1 VAAIPARSAD
11 HHFAPGHETFAAGA
25 RIAMQSTLDKR
36 GSAEHCNAVQGS
48 IHIGGHATA
57 VTQCI
62 IPEISENFPAGKR
75 AASDANCHDDAGWS
89 RTAAGLPPPGASSDA
104 SPAGVAGF
112 KEGIPMNGIASR
124 AIALHGLAVALAL
137 LLSGTARANAD
148 IDAGAE
154 AEAEDLASLS
164 LEELGNIRVTSVSK
178 KAERLADAAASLY
191 VITGDDIRRSGARTL
206 PEALRLAPNLFVARQ
221 HSAGYAIT
229 ARGMSSSNFSAP
241 NKLLVMVDGRSV
253 YTPLFSGVF
262 WDAQDL
268 VLEDV
273 ERIEVVSGPGGTLW
287 GVNAVN
293 GVINIITR
301 GAADTQGTLVSAQ
314 AGTASDDLGFHH
326 GAALGAVGHYRVY
339 AKHARRDHTRTAAG
353 LPVDDAGRRT
363 IAGFRADWDTGGDQ
377 WSLDGQAYR
386 GSQGQPL
393 PGTIS
398 ISGVEL
404 ALDDVDFSG
413 GHLKLEWQRP
423 LDAGGRLE
431 AQAYYDRSRRSVPPT
446 FSEHLSI
453 YDLQFQH
460 ALAAHGRHALV
471 WGLNHRA
478 SDDRIDNSPYFA
490 FLPAE
495 ASQQWSA
502 LFAQDEILLRPGLRA
517 IAGLRLERN
526 DYTGTEVLPNVRLAW
541 NVAPDHLLWAA
552 ASRAVRAPSRLDV
565 DSHIPGEPPF
575 LLDGGR
581 AVRSEIANVYQLGY
595 RGRVGERF
603 ALSGT
608 LFHNDYDHLRTLEID
623 PTFSFVEF
631 GSNMEGRTTGLEA
644 WGTWRVTDA
653 WRLVGGFTLLDQAF
667 RLKPGSDDAAGP
679 ASAGFDPER
688 TWQLRSS
695 ADLGEGVAFDFA
707 LRHASQLVHID
718 VPAYTTMDARLGWQ
732 VSDALEIALVG
743 RNLLGGV
750 EEFGRLP
757 FRSEFGREF
766 GLTLAW
772 RP

>member
-1 VAAIPARSAD
+1 
-11 HHFAPGHETFAAGA
+11 
-25 RIAMQSTLDKR
+25 
-36 GSAEHCNAVQGS
+36 
-48 IHIGGHATA
+48 
-57 VTQCI
+57 
-62 IPEISENFPAGKR
+62 
-75 AASDANCHDDAGWS
+75 
-89 RTAAGLPPPGASSDA
+89 
-104 SPAGVAGF
+104 
-112 KEGIPMNGIASR
+112 MNGIASR
-124 AIALHGLAVALAL
+124 AVALQGLAVALAL
-137 LLSGTARANAD
+137 AVPGTAGAHANVDSAAD
-148 IDAGAE
+148 
-154 AEAEDLASLS
+154 AEDLVSLS
-164 LEELGNIRVTSVSK
+164 LEELGNIRVISVSK

-191 VITGDDIRRSGARTL
+191 VITGEDIRRSGARTL
-206 PEALRLAPNLFVARQ
+206 PEVLRLAPNLFVARSS
-221 HSAGYAIT
+221 SAGYAIT

-268 VLEDV
+268 VLDDI

-301 GAADTQGTLVSAQ
+301 GASDTQGTLVSAR
-314 AGTASDDLGFHH
+314 AGTAADDLGFRH
-326 GAALGAVGHYRVY
+326 GGALGAAGHYRVY
-339 AKHARRDHTRTAAG
+339 AKHARRDNTRTAAG

-363 IAGFRADWDTGGDQ
+363 IAGFRADWDAGGDR

-386 GSQGQPL
+386 GTQGQPL
-393 PGTIS
+393 PGAIS

-404 ALDDVDFSG
+404 ALEDIDFSG

-423 LDAGGRLE
+423 LDGGGRLE
-431 AQAYYDRSRRSVPPT
+431 AQAYYDHSRRTVPPT
-446 FSEHLSI
+446 FSERLSI

-478 SDDRIDNSPYFA
+478 SDDRMENSRYFA

-502 LFAQDEILLRPGLRA
+502 LFAQDEIALRPGLRA
-517 IAGLRLERN
+517 IAGVRLERN

-541 NVAPDHLLWAA
+541 NAAPDHLLWAA
-552 ASRAVRAPSRLDV
+552 ASRTVRAPSRLDV
-565 DSHIPGEPPF
+565 DAHIPGEPPF
-575 LLDGGR
+575 LLDGGE
-581 AVRSEIANVYQLGY
+581 AVRSEIANVYALGY

-603 ALSGT
+603 SLSGT
-608 LFHNDYDHLRTLEID
+608 LFHNDYDDLRTLEID
-623 PTFSFVEF
+623 PTFTFVEF
-631 GSNMEGRTTGLEA
+631 GSNMEGRATGLEG
-644 WGTWRVTDA
+644 WGTYRVTDA
-653 WRLVGGFTLLDQAF
+653 WRLSGGFTLLDQEF

-688 TWQLRSS
+688 TWQIRSS
-695 ADLGEGVAFDFA
+695 ADLGRGVALDLA
-707 LRHASQLVHID
+707 LRHVSELELVD

-732 VSDALEIALVG
+732 VGDALEIALVG
-743 RNLLGGV
+743 RNLFGGV